1 MKTFSNCLKLW
12 FEQYPSTS
20 LRDLASEAE
29 VTATDLSRIRAGD
42 KDITIKALT
51 KLLPAVQRLSTRSH
65 ARALLVAYLHDE
77 TPPDYEP
84 DIRIC
89 AVDEDTGTIDLD
101 AIAIT
106 RDRWEAKAR
115 SDAEFA
121 KMWLTL
127 DGYMHEPDASAVDTR
142 ISNLAF
148 VAEPVT
154 PYVDNR
160 PTHTS

>member
-1 MKTFSNCLKLW
+1 MKTFIAALNTW
-12 FEQYPSTS
+12 FAGHPNISQRT
-20 LRDLASEAE
+20 LALSAG
-29 VTATDLSRIRAGD
+29 VPGPDLSKFRAG
-42 KDITIKALT
+42 KRPITLDALT

-127 DGYMHEPDASAVDTR
+127 DGYMQS
-142 ISNLAF
+142 
-148 VAEPVT
+148 
-154 PYVDNR
+154 R
-160 PTHTS
+160 PPRRARRALR